1 MDNKKQLS
9 GEKIISL
16 LQGQFSILAQEII
29 KNKDT
34 NHDMGI

>member
-1 MDNKKQLS
+1 MSPVVLS
-9 GEKIISL
+9 FVAGHPL
-16 LQGQFSILAQEII
+16 SILAQEII